1 MLMRSGLS
9 KFGRTLWVAM
19 GQSVHGALSPAPYT
33 STVLS
38 KYKARLH
45 SIGRCTELNP
55 ETSPNRFFEPLPF
68 LAQHATKCHV
78 RQLVKHVVQI

>member
-9 KFGRTLWVAM
+9 KFGGTLWVAM
-19 GQSVHGALSPAPYT
+19 DQSVHGALSPAPYT

-55 ETSPNRFFEPLPF
+55 ETSPNRVLSPYHFWHSMLQS
-68 LAQHATKCHV
+68 AM
-78 RQLVKHVVQI
+78 